1 MPVYTPKRLA
11 QTQPG
16 TSYATAYT
24 VPASTSAI
32 VKEIVVTNTT
42 GAAVVLDVSL
52 VASGGTAGVTNN
64 VIAQHQI
71 GAYSTVMYTFSQV
84 LATGGFISLKAG
96 TAAALTVT
104 VSGVEFA

>member
-1 MPVYTPKRLA
+1 MPIFTPVRLA

-24 VPASTSAI
+24 VPASTSTI
-32 VKEIVVTNTT
+32 IKELVACNPT
-42 GAAVVLDVSL
+42 GGSVALDVSF

-64 VIAQHQI
+64 VIANAVI
-71 GAYSTVMYTFSQV
+71 AAYSTVIFSFSQV
-84 LATGGFISLKAG
+84 LATGGFISMKAS
-96 TAAALTVT
+96 AASSLTVT

>member
-1 MPVYTPKRLA
+1 VAVYTPKRLS
-11 QTQPG
+11 QSQPG

-32 VKEIVVTNTT
+32 IKELVVCNVT
-42 GAAVVLDVSL
+42 GAVVILDVSL

-71 GAYSTVMYTFSQV
+71 GAYSTVIYTLSQV
-84 LATGGFISLKAG
+84 LATGGFVSMKAG
-96 TAAALTVT
+96 TATALTVT
-104 VSGVEFA
+104 ISGVEFA